1 MMYIHLVDS
10 KKHEKPS
17 IQLCVQRVEFSV
29 WTEMGFDKHHYLTS
43 ELNKSAKC
51 FLFYWN
57 DVPVGFCAV
66 LNSPK
71 KGNPNGCSIS
81 RTVVLP
87 DFQGIG
93 IGTRMTNFIGG
104 IFTNAGYQI
113 YTKTANP
120 ALGIY
125 RDNSELWEGTNWN
138 HKNRVFNDGDD
149 TKYNNHLKRI
159 SYCHKY
165 VGKKISGYDM
175 LLDDIET
182 LRKKKIEKTQI
193 KVHELF

>member
-1 MMYIHLVDS
+1 MYVHLVD
-10 KKHEKPS
+10 KKKTDKPD
-17 IQLCVQRVEFSV
+17 IQLSVQRVEASA

-51 FLFYWN
+51 FLFYWG
-57 DVPVGFCAV
+57 DKVVGFCGV
-66 LNSPK
+66 LNAPR
-71 KGNPNGCSIS
+71 KGFSDGCSIS

-87 DFQGIG
+87 DFQGLG

-104 IFTNAGYQI
+104 IFSDAGYVI

-125 RDNSELWEGTNWN
+125 RDNSPDWEATPYN
-138 HKNRVFNDGDD
+138 HKIREVGDPNYKNRL
-149 TKYNNHLKRI
+149 TRW

-165 VGKKISGYDM
+165 VGKKISGYGDLLKNIDDM
-175 LLDDIET
+175 REDKVNSIV
-182 LRKKKIEKTQI
+182 
-193 KVHELF
+193 KVHALF